1 MESLISSYGI
11 PFYQFQKAC
20 IEYNAVVAG
29 SSALYSYLKQENIDP
44 GFEPNDI
51 DIFLP
56 SRMYRNDR
64 PGRPLSIPSDEFSYT
79 LLSNGFVENI
89 RINSGDYY
97 DNINSIASVITYTNS
112 SGKNIQIISINYNGP
127 LTSYISEQF
136 DISVCISWWNASIN
150 KFETLCPALT
160 LRKEMYITRNDAMSK
175 LRIEKYKQRGFVV
188 VSMPSAIYKEKDAR
202 ENMIDSKFDGI
213 TVCDIINLDDFPL
226 SDYLKG
232 SENNIVIK
240 SGEKYYAF
248 DRNSLRDYMKNKSH
262 YINTTVGEV
271 YETPLKQCI
280 TAEAFHCLS
289 YADYSIYEL
298 HTAYSDTTTKTVK
311 SLFHLEC
318 LTVKQWLENT
328 CGREIIVPTK

>member
-1 MESLISSYGI
+1 MYVLILSKMCVLLAIKLKPIFLFWNSVKPSTINPIIKSKHKQMESLISSYGI

-79 LLSNGFVENI
+79 LLTNGFVENI

-175 LRIEKYKQRGFVV
+175 LQNLLMAPHNYQGRISKYNDGT
-188 VSMPSAIYKEKDAR
+188 
-202 ENMIDSKFDGI
+202 IDRI
-213 TVCDIINLDDFPL
+213 CDIMEGNGEQYLRMTT
-226 SDYLKG
+226 DYR
-232 SENNIVIK
+232 
-240 SGEKYYAF
+240 KYT
-248 DRNSLRDYMKNKSH
+248 R
-262 YINTTVGEV
+262 
-271 YETPLKQCI
+271 ETKYP
-280 TAEAFHCLS
+280 
-289 YADYSIYEL
+289 
-298 HTAYSDTTTKTVK
+298 
-311 SLFHLEC
+311 
-318 LTVKQWLENT
+318 
-328 CGREIIVPTK
+328 